1 MPIGE
6 NLGVRQAKAKHLRRG
21 KRTMTHQ
28 TGGTDGRV
36 PATGPS
42 KDPET
47 PVETIMT
54 RDVVTLDM
62 DDPLHLIQRIFQ
74 REGFHHLLVVEEDEL
89 VGVISD
95 RDLLSAISPY
105 VNTPSEKRRD
115 ELTLYRR
122 AHHIM
127 SRHLITVTPRT
138 PIIQAAALLLQ
149 HNLTCLPVV
158 GSAGPVR
165 AHAESHLWLVTTAGR
180 RIEGIVTWRDVLAYY
195 VDLDA
200 D

>member
-1 MPIGE
+1 
-6 NLGVRQAKAKHLRRG
+6 
-21 KRTMTHQ
+21 MTHQ
-28 TGGTDGRV
+28 TEGTDGRV
-36 PATGPS
+36 PATDPS

-74 REGFHHLLVVEEDEL
+74 REGFHHLLVVEEDQL

-115 ELTLYRR
+115 ELTLYKR

-127 SRHLITVTPRT
+127 SRRC
-138 PIIQAAALLLQ
+138 LLF
-149 HNLTCLPVV
+149 
-158 GSAGPVR
+158 GA
-165 AHAESHLWLVTTAGR
+165 R
-180 RIEGIVTWRDVLAYY
+180 RSLLAQ
-195 VDLDA
+195 VSP
-200 D
+200 